1 VYSYSIYLWHIFYLW
16 RIVPHLHLTSHVSLY
31 WGFLVGSIL
40 FGIAAAKVIE
50 IPVLRFRDR
59 VFPPVPKDSLA
70 SKTLTFTGELREAP
84 QDGIGVG

>member
-1 VYSYSIYLWHIFYLW
+1 
-16 RIVPHLHLTSHVSLY
+16 LY